1 MGCWRLLEIKEKKI
15 NEVLIMAFSTKEK
28 LAIREAIHAM
38 KWLDK
43 HHDGWGLE
51 EECAIL
57 ENICSNCDEKKIQ
70 SNHNYLDLQYQINGA
85 ESEIERLRDE
95 IKILKLGEKAAT
107 DIICSKDTRI
117 KELEDDLVDKR
128 TKTIMLIKKL
138 QSVANDPNWKN
149 KGLLHDYDYYIDE
162 ANKQIFGDNNEQ
174 CTNLDHDCV
183 FQNLNE
189 SDAIAIAGAH
199 GKDHYHAEQ
208 KVAFCIRNFK
218 GCRRHKCWQI
228 TEGADGNRR

>member
-1 MGCWRLLEIKEKKI
+1 MGCWRLSEIKEKKI

-28 LAIREAIHAM
+28 LALREAIHAM

-57 ENICSNCDEKKIQ
+57 ENICSNCGENEIK
-70 SNHNYLDLQYQINGA
+70 SNHNYLDLQYQLDSA
-85 ESEIERLRDE
+85 EAEVSKLQSEIKKNKEELSDYWQVHDEQVTIIKTQTYEIKRLQNEIDIIKKRSEHNDLQDAASARQQMDIIKRLREE
-95 IKILKLGEKAAT
+95 IKILKL
-107 DIICSKDTRI
+107 
-117 KELEDDLVDKR
+117 
-128 TKTIMLIKKL
+128 
-138 QSVANDPNWKN
+138 
-149 KGLLHDYDYYIDE
+149 
-162 ANKQIFGDNNEQ
+162 GDNNEQ

-199 GKDHYHAEQ
+199 GKDHYLVEQ

-218 GCRRHKCWQI
+218 GCCWHKCWQI
-228 TEGADGNRR
+228 TEGVDGNRR